1 MSSNANNHLLSY
13 VVEDTIGTTPT
24 NPRFTRLPD
33 TKTSIALTRDTLES
47 TRITGDRFM
56 APPRLG
62 AKGVSGD
69 LPVQLSYGAYDDFLA
84 SALQGEWVDNNPG
97 PGTKDTITLDVDAV
111 PNADVEVGDIFSTT
125 NGSVTVERID
135 SKLQEVVLIYDEA
148 GAISTYPLYGLDSAT
163 IDGEVFAV
171 TLYTDVAEDFTLL
184 AGDTRKSMTLLREFS
199 DFDPGKKPFLLFS
212 GVEVTT
218 WNLTAAANGIVES
231 TFGLFGQDGL
241 APAEDAPT
249 GTSYSPAIDT
259 EFYDTFSGDV
269 KIDGVSLCEISE
281 FNLTLDNGFNP
292 RYAVGCPNSG
302 DPSIG
307 DSNLTGSF
315 TAYLEDEKY
324 LEKFYNEEG
333 LTLELTFL
341 DPTGSGIIVTLP
353 NLKILT
359 GTQADVGDDPD
370 IFIPVNF
377 SAHKDDALGSHIS
390 IQRISPV
397 SV

>member
-69 LPVQLSYGAYDDFLA
+69 LPIQLSYGAYDDFLA
-84 SALQGEWVDNNPG
+84 SALQGEWVEAG
-97 PGTKDTITLDVDAV
+97 GTDSIDIEVDSI
-111 PNADVEVGDIFSTT
+111 PNAGEEEGGTFVTT
-125 NGSVTVERID
+125 NGTVTIERID
-135 SKLQEVVLIYDEA
+135 AKRQEVILKYDEA

-163 IDGEVFAV
+163 IDGELFEITA
-171 TLYTDVAEDFTLL
+171 YTDAAEDATIL

-199 DFDPGKKPFLLFS
+199 DFAPGKKPFLMFS

-231 TFGLFGQDGL
+231 TFGLFGQDSL

-341 DPTGSGIIVTLP
+341 DPTGSGIVVTLP